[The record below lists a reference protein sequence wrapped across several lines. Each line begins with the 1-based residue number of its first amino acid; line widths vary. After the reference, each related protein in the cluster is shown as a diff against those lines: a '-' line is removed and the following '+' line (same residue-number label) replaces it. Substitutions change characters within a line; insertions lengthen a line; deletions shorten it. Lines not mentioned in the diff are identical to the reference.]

1 MFIYLQAD
9 PKISMNRI
17 KNRGREE
24 EKNISFEYLETLSK
38 NHDEW
43 LINLDNS
50 ITINYENDFSSK
62 ENIFFDSY
70 FNLISEFI
78 KKEIEIN

>member
-1 MFIYLQAD
+1 MVNKF
-9 PKISMNRI
+9 
-17 KNRGREE
+17 
-24 EKNISFEYLETLSK
+24 
-38 NHDEW
+38 
-43 LINLDNS
+43 DNS

-62 ENIFFDSY
+62 ENIFFNDY